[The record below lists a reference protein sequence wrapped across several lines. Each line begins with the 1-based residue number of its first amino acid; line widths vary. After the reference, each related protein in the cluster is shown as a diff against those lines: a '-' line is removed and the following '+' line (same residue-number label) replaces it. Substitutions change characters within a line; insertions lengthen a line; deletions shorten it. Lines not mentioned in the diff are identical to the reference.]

1 MGQLDAVGFSLQI
14 DDDFL
19 KKIDEADAKIKA
31 LAKTSEATRDKVN
44 AAFKSM
50 ADDGV
55 GAFLAKLQE
64 AENALSALG
73 GKDVK
78 LKLGVETSNNGSI
91 ASVVDG
97 VNKQVE
103 AVNNLTEANKEK
115 TDAEKEAEAAASLA
129 SKRRLTDLEILQQNV
144 IQTGR
149 IVTEEMKTET
159 DAAIAA
165 QKAKQREVAMSEKQS
180 IQSARVVA
188 AQLKTDADAQIAQEK
203 EKQIAIRRTI
213 DEMKRIAKTYRTRP
227 TTLGEEGLANLF
239 SQSATATSINQ
250 RIVALQNLKNAMRD
264 IDTTS
269 KNYAETQKRLKDEVK
284 RLKKELWDLGVNVEN
299 VSQQKKNLGSITDSV
314 GKKLALIFSVNA
326 IKNYIQ
332 KMVAVRA
339 EFELQQKALSVILKS
354 RGEANRLWNQVVDLA
369 VKSPFT
375 IQELHGYVKELSA
388 YRIETDKLFDT
399 TKRLADVS
407 AGLGVDMSR
416 LILAYGQVRAA
427 EYLRGT
433 ELRQFTEAGIP
444 MLQALADRFTALEG
458 RAVSTADVFER
469 ISKRMVTFKDVA
481 AVFKT
486 MTDEGG
492 TFYKMQEQQAQTLA
506 GQISN
511 LRDEISIMLNDI
523 GKESQG
529 IIMMFIS
536 VGKFMIQNWRAFAPV
551 LKTGIGLLVSY
562 KVALLFMGS
571 AARQTAVDLGLVKAG
586 TLGLTGAIKKLT
598 FVIKSNP
605 IGFWLSVAA
614 MAATALFDIFGGGT
628 NELKE
633 LDEQLQETK
642 RTISKIKFKFDHA
655 NDINT
660 YREQL
665 LALSEVAK
673 QQYGIKLSI
682 NWEAQT
688 PKQLTAEFE
697 KAYAELQEYSN
708 TFNRTVT
715 LFGGNK
721 EDRAK
726 AAQEVTS
733 YVETTKIKIVDT
745 FTELINESKQF
756 NSQFSDDTKK
766 TIGEIESIL
775 TQVIKDEDQWL
786 AQFPNLINKIRD
798 LEEYLLPEQYY
809 NEKSD
814 EAAARA
820 KWAMTTL
827 ATLQQAFGFENQI
840 VDGYTERVNEM
851 WDKYAEGF
859 RGIIRQVD
867 KIQGKQAKIDFI
879 MRYVDGLSVYESWS
893 EVERAEILR
902 KLSGEV
908 NLQLNLIPQRPK
920 DDVLQAWQDEF
931 NRLFAT
937 NKVSLES
944 NLPKISNAQETQS
957 ETIKKLTQSLSEYKK
972 ELSQVEKGADTAYGG
987 AQERAKKIGILKAQ
1001 IDATTRAIK
1010 WLGGSISETSKKAG
1024 QSKDWYSEL
1033 TNALKAAHNEFK
1045 TLNKDLSTTAA
1056 KTLMFERHAAV
1067 LNDIISNLKLG
1078 GKFDWRAFDLTT
1090 ETGIISA
1097 LERLEKLTPTLNKTA
1112 LLNIKKALS
1121 DIRGEVQIEVA
1132 KQSLDN
1138 VKSEMDALFTNYKL
1152 FVELDTMG
1160 VPQDWAKT
1168 MFGLDATNLEQVKK
1182 RLEELKNTGKFDSK
1196 EGIKQYND
1204 FLKKISELE
1213 EEQRVNNLKKYI
1225 EYLLKTTSERV
1236 KAQID
1241 GQKKINEINKTFR
1254 VTDKTATDELKI
1266 EAEAWNTIK
1275 EKVDALSQSMAIVSE
1290 ADAEFFKNAGLT
1302 DEQIKRLSE
1311 YIALMNNAKQR
1322 ALIGVGNE
1330 TQAAMDKAT
1339 WDEFKNTDLYIELFQ
1354 NLDSVST
1361 RTLEHMRTKLQGM
1374 RNSLKGLDPSELKE
1388 IAKKFDEVDAALVAK
1403 NPFKYIIDNAK
1414 NAINAYRSFG
1424 ETSKQAL
1431 KSQEDVEKQQK
1442 KVDGLQLQV
1451 TEQQKLV
1458 AAKKQDENVS
1468 EAQLAA
1474 EQWKLSELE
1483 DQLTTEQEILKTK
1496 KETADAAEKEKNKQ
1510 KQILENTKN
1519 ALQKSAADL
1528 TEGYSAFTGLTD
1540 EIQKNFGAF
1549 SEDTQDFLDNIGA
1562 VVGGV
1567 TDVENGIAEIL
1578 SGKAITGGLH
1588 VLTGAVK
1595 TIGGIFGLGTKD
1607 KRRERQI
1614 QREINL
1620 VNDLQRAYEKL
1631 QKAIDEAYNIDTA
1644 QTATQKARAN
1654 LQQQIQSYQSMIAAE
1669 RDKKN
1674 TDQNRIKEWQQNIED
1689 LQEQIKELE
1698 EQAFEKATDG
1708 IVSNVLDASKSFTD
1722 AWLEAFKET
1731 GNGLSGLE
1739 ENFTEA
1745 MQTML
1750 KQQASMLIT
1759 SKWVEKWKKQLEKF
1773 VNADDMELTVIEAQ
1787 RWADSVRE
1795 SLPSLNEALK
1805 NYFDAMKHAGIDL
1818 TSDKNLSGLQTSIQG
1833 ITEEQADILAAYWNS
1848 VRFYVANMDTTL
1860 SRLATHI
1867 MGNNDAENPQLAQLR
1882 IIAQQTTAIN
1892 NLLSGL
1898 TAKHPTMAGYGLK
1911 VII

>member
-19 KKIDEADAKIKA
+19 RKIDSADAKIKA

-78 LKLGVETSNNGSI
+78 LKIGVETSNNGSI

-165 QKAKQREVAMSEKQS
+165 QKEKQRAVAMSEKQS

-299 VSQQKKNLGSITDSV
+299 VSQQKQNLGSITDSV

-551 LKTGIGLLVSY
+551 LKTAIGLAVSY
-562 KVALLFMGS
+562 KVALLFMGT
-571 AARQTAVDLGLVKAG
+571 AARKTAVDLGLVKAG

-655 NDINT
+655 NDIKT

-682 NWEAQT
+682 NWEGQT
-688 PKQLTAEFE
+688 ANDLKKEFE
-697 KAYAELQEYSN
+697 KAYADIEKYSQN
-708 TFNRTVT
+708 FNRAVT
-715 LFGGNK
+715 LFGGDK
-721 EDRAK
+721 EGRAK

-733 YVETTKIKIVDT
+733 YVETTKIKIEDT
-745 FTELINESKQF
+745 FTKLINESKQF

-775 TQVIKDEDQWL
+775 TQVGKDPDQWFV
-786 AQFPNLINKIRD
+786 QFPNIINKIRD
-798 LEEYLLPEQYY
+798 LRKNLVT
-809 NEKSD
+809 
-814 EAAARA
+814 EANNLTESGKLMRS
-820 KWAMTTL
+820 WAISASNTIETT
-827 ATLQQAFGFENQI
+827 FGHGDKI

-859 RGIIRQVD
+859 GEIIRQANKIED
-867 KIQGKQAKIDFI
+867 KQVKIDFI

-931 NRLFAT
+931 NKLFA
-937 NKVSLES
+937 S
-944 NLPKISNAQETQS
+944 NPYAERNLAKISNAQETQS

-972 ELSQVEKGADTAYGG
+972 ELSQVEKGADGAYGG
-987 AQERAKKIGILKAQ
+987 AQERAKKIDILKAQ

-1056 KTLMFERHAAV
+1056 KALMVERHAAI

-1078 GKFDWRAFDLTT
+1078 SKFDWRAFDLTT
-1090 ETGIISA
+1090 ETGVISA

-1138 VKSEMDALFTNYKL
+1138 VKREMDSLFTNYKL

-1182 RLEELKNTGKFDSK
+1182 RLEELKNAGQFDSK
-1196 EGIKQYND
+1196 EGIKQYNE

-1213 EEQRVNNLKKYI
+1213 DEQRVNNLKKYT

-1266 EAEAWNTIK
+1266 EADAWNTIK
-1275 EKVDALSQSMAIVSE
+1275 EKVDALSQSMAKVSE
-1290 ADAEFFKNAGLT
+1290 DDAAFFKNAGLT

-1361 RTLEHMRTKLQGM
+1361 RTLEHMRTKLQEM

-1424 ETSKQAL
+1424 ETSKKAL
-1431 KSQEDVEKQQK
+1431 DSQEDVEKQQE

-1474 EQWKLSELE
+1474 EQWKLSDLE
-1483 DQLTTEQEILKTK
+1483 AQLTTEQEILKTK
-1496 KETADAAEKEKNKQ
+1496 KENANAAEKEKNTQ
-1510 KQILENTKN
+1510 KQTLENTKN

-1540 EIQKNFGAF
+1540 EIQKNFGTF
-1549 SEDTQDFLDNIGA
+1549 DEGTQDFLENIGA
-1562 VVGGV
+1562 IVGGV
-1567 TDVENGIAEIL
+1567 TDVENGIAEIM

-1614 QREINL
+1614 QKEINL

-1674 TDQNRIKEWQQNIED
+1674 TDNNRIKEWQQNIED

-1759 SKWVEKWKKQLEKF
+1759 SKWVEKWKKQLERF
-1773 VNADDMELTVIEAQ
+1773 VNADDMELTVSEAQ

-1805 NYFDAMKHAGIDL
+1805 NYFDAMKRAGIDL
-1818 TSDKNLSGLQTSIQG
+1818 TSDKNLSGLQASIQG
-1833 ITEEQADILAAYWNS
+1833 ITESQADILAAYANS
-1848 VRFYVANMDTTL
+1848 CRFFLANIDTTL
-1860 SRLATHI
+1860 TSVVNQILGGENMPNPILSELRTQTELVRGISTLLNSVVRGSHS
-1867 MGNNDAENPQLAQLR
+1867 MGGQG
-1882 IIAQQTTAIN
+1882 I
-1892 NLLSGL
+1892 
-1898 TAKHPTMAGYGLK
+1898 K
-1911 VII
+1911 VFIS

>member
-14 DDDFL
+14 DDSFL
-19 KKIDEADAKIKA
+19 RKIDEADAKIKA

-50 ADDGV
+50 ADEGV
-55 GAFLAKLQE
+55 GVFLAKLQE

-180 IQSARVVA
+180 IQSARVVS

-269 KNYAETQKRLKDEVK
+269 KNYAETQKRLKDEVN

-299 VSQQKKNLGSITDSV
+299 VSQQKQNLGSITDSV
-314 GKKLALIFSVNA
+314 GKKLALLFSVNA
-326 IKNYIQ
+326 VKNYIK
-332 KMVAVRA
+332 KMVEVRA
-339 EFELQQKALSVILKS
+339 EFELQQKALTVILKS

-375 IQELHGYVKELSA
+375 IQALHGYVKELSA

-536 VGKFMIQNWRAFAPV
+536 VGKFMIQNWRAIAPV

-562 KVALLFMGS
+562 KVALFFMGS
-571 AARQTAVDLGLVKAG
+571 AARKTAVDLGLVKAG

-682 NWEAQT
+682 NWEAQS
-688 PKQLTAEFE
+688 PAELTTEFE
-697 KAYAELQEYSN
+697 KAYADIQKYSN

-715 LFGGNK
+715 LFGDDK
-721 EDRAK
+721 EGRAK

-733 YVETTKIKIVDT
+733 YAETYKANVEEYMTSILDEAKNFQDNMSDAAKSTMYEIDGILKIV
-745 FTELINESKQF
+745 
-756 NSQFSDDTKK
+756 
-766 TIGEIESIL
+766 L
-775 TQVIKDEDQWL
+775 TNEDQYL
-786 AQFPNLINKIRD
+786 SQLPRLLYKIRD
-798 LEEYLLPEQYY
+798 FRTQLWQSRGTEGTTEAY
-809 NEKSD
+809 ND
-814 EAAARA
+814 WARN
-820 KWAMTTL
+820 
-827 ATLQQAFGFENQI
+827 TLQQLDKLFSADPVGKYI
-840 VDGYTERVNEM
+840 SRVNEM
-851 WDKYAEGF
+851 WDKYKTGLDVV
-859 RGIIRQVD
+859 IS
-867 KIQGKQAKIDFI
+867 QAKKIDNIQARTDFI
-879 MRYVDGLSVYESWS
+879 MRYVDGLTVYESWS
-893 EVERAEILR
+893 EFERAAIIR
-902 KLSGEV
+902 RISNQVDMHV
-908 NLQLNLIPQRPK
+908 NVIPQRPEGDK
-920 DDVLQAWQDEF
+920 LQAWQDEF
-931 NRLFAT
+931 NRLFASNT
-937 NKVSLES
+937 GSPAS
-944 NLPKISNAQETQS
+944 NLAKISNAQETQS
-957 ETIKKLTQSLSEYKK
+957 ETIKKLTQSLSDYKS
-972 ELSQVEKGADTAYGG
+972 ELKQVEKGNDKAYGG
-987 AQERAKKIGILKAQ
+987 AQQRATRIGLLKTL

-1010 WLGGSISETSKKAG
+1010 WLGGSISETSQKAG

-1045 TLNKDLSTTAA
+1045 TLNKDLSASAA
-1056 KTLMFERHAAV
+1056 KTLMLERHTEV

-1078 GKFDWRAFDLTT
+1078 RKFDWKAFDLTT
-1090 ETGIISA
+1090 EEGIIQA
-1097 LERLEKLTPTLNKTA
+1097 LEKLKNITPSVNKTA

-1121 DIRGEVQIEVA
+1121 DIRGEVQIDLA

-1138 VKSEMDALFTNYKL
+1138 VKREMDALFTNYKL

-1168 MFGLDATNLEQVKK
+1168 MFGIDATNLEQVKK
-1182 RLEELKNTGKFDSK
+1182 RLGELKNAGQFDSK
-1196 EGIKQYND
+1196 EGAKQYND

-1266 EAEAWNTIK
+1266 EAEAWATIK
-1275 EKVDALSQSMAIVSE
+1275 EKVDALSQSMAKVSDD
-1290 ADAEFFKNAGLT
+1290 DAAFFKNAGLT

-1374 RNSLKGLDPSELKE
+1374 RDSLKGLDPSELKE

-1424 ETSKQAL
+1424 ETSKKAL
-1431 KSQEDVEKQQK
+1431 DSQEDVEEQQGI
-1442 KVDGLQLQV
+1442 VDGLQLQV

-1458 AAKKQDENVS
+1458 AAKKQDKNVS
-1468 EAQLAA
+1468 KAQLDA
-1474 EQWKLSELE
+1474 EQWKLSVLE
-1483 DQLTTEQEILKTK
+1483 NLLTTEQENLKTK
-1496 KETADAAEKEKNKQ
+1496 KETAAAAEKEKNTQ

-1540 EIQKNFGAF
+1540 EIQKNFGTF
-1549 SEDTQDFLDNIGA
+1549 GEGTQDFLENIGA
-1562 VVGGV
+1562 IVGGV

-1614 QREINL
+1614 QKEINL

-1698 EQAFEKATDG
+1698 AQAFEKATDG

-1805 NYFDAMKHAGIDL
+1805 NYFDAMKRAGIDL
-1818 TSDKNLSGLQTSIQG
+1818 TSDKNLSGLQAGIQG

>member
-19 KKIDEADAKIKA
+19 RKIDEADAKIKA

-129 SKRRLTDLEILQQNV
+129 SKRRLADLEILKQNV

-149 IVTEEMKTET
+149 IATEEMKTET
-159 DAAIAA
+159 DTAVAA
-165 QKAKQREVAMSEKQS
+165 QKEKQRAVAMSEKQS
-180 IQSARVVA
+180 IQSARVVS

-299 VSQQKKNLGSITDSV
+299 VSQQKQNLGSITDSV
-314 GKKLALIFSVNA
+314 GKKLALLFSLNA
-326 IKNYIQ
+326 VKNYLK
-332 KMVAVRA
+332 KMVDVRA
-339 EFELQQKALSVILKS
+339 EFELQQKALTVILKS

-536 VGKFMIQNWRAFAPV
+536 VGKFMIQNWRAIAPV

-562 KVALLFMGS
+562 KVALFFMGS
-571 AARQTAVDLGLVKAG
+571 AARKTAVDLGLVKAG

-642 RTISKIKFKFDHA
+642 RAISKIKFKFDHA
-655 NDINT
+655 NDIKT

-688 PKQLTAEFE
+688 HDELKKEFE
-697 KAYAELQEYSN
+697 KAYAEIQDYSQ
-708 TFNRTVT
+708 TFNRAVT

-733 YVETTKIKIVDT
+733 YVETTKANIEQT
-745 FTELINESKQF
+745 FFTLLEESQQF
-756 NSQFSDDTKK
+756 NSQFKDETKK
-766 TIGEIESIL
+766 TIGEIDDIL
-775 TQVIKDEDQWL
+775 KKVTDDDEWL
-786 AQFPNLINKIRD
+786 KQFPRLLYKIQELRQNLFNEAND
-798 LEEYLLPEQYY
+798 LTGGDGRNALRQWSNTTRAALNETFGYGSLL
-809 NEKSD
+809 
-814 EAAARA
+814 
-820 KWAMTTL
+820 
-827 ATLQQAFGFENQI
+827 
-840 VDGYTERVNEM
+840 VDRYMERVNAM
-851 WDKYAEGF
+851 WEQYEAGLDV
-859 RGIIRQVD
+859 IIKRAQ
-867 KIQGKQAKIDFI
+867 KFPTIEQRTDFI
-879 MRYVDGLSVYESWS
+879 MKYVDGLSVYDSWS
-893 EVERAEILR
+893 DFERAAILR
-902 KLSGEV
+902 RISGRV
-908 NLQLNLIPQRPK
+908 DIQLNLIPQRPQPDK
-920 DDVLQAWQDEF
+920 LQAWQDEF
-931 NRLFAT
+931 NRLFASNTAFPAT
-937 NKVSLES
+937 NLA
-944 NLPKISNAQETQS
+944 KISNVQETQS
-957 ETIKKLTQSLSEYKK
+957 ETIKKLTQSLSEYKTQ
-972 ELSQVEKGADTAYGG
+972 LSQVEKGADLAYNN
-987 AQERAKKIGILKAQ
+987 AEKRATRIRLLKTL

-1010 WLGGSISETSKKAG
+1010 WLGGSISETSQKAG

-1045 TLNKDLSTTAA
+1045 TLNKDLSASAA
-1056 KTLMFERHAAV
+1056 KTLMLERHTEV

-1078 GKFDWRAFDLTT
+1078 RKFDWKAFDLTT
-1090 ETGIISA
+1090 EEGIIQA
-1097 LERLEKLTPTLNKTA
+1097 LEKLKNITPSVNKTA

-1121 DIRGEVQIEVA
+1121 DIRGEVQIDLA

-1138 VKSEMDALFTNYKL
+1138 VKREMDALFTNYKL

-1168 MFGLDATNLEQVKK
+1168 MFGIDATNLEQVKK
-1182 RLEELKNTGKFDSK
+1182 RLEELKNAGQFDSK
-1196 EGIKQYND
+1196 EGVKQYND

-1213 EEQRVNNLKKYI
+1213 DEQRVNNLKKYT

-1254 VTDKTATDELKI
+1254 VADKTATDELKI
-1266 EAEAWNTIK
+1266 EADAWNTIK

-1354 NLDSVST
+1354 NLDGVST
-1361 RTLEHMRTKLQGM
+1361 RTLEHMRTKLQEM

-1474 EQWKLSELE
+1474 EQWKLSDLE
-1483 DQLTTEQEILKTK
+1483 AQLTTEQGILKTK
-1496 KETADAAEKEKNKQ
+1496 KETAAAAETEKNKQ

-1528 TEGYSAFTGLTD
+1528 SEGYSAFTGLTD

-1549 SEDTQDFLDNIGA
+1549 SEDTQDFLENIGA
-1562 VVGGV
+1562 VVGGI
-1567 TDVENGIAEIL
+1567 TDVENGIAEIM

-1614 QREINL
+1614 QKEINL

-1674 TDQNRIKEWQQNIED
+1674 TDNNRIKEWQQNIED

-1698 EQAFEKATDG
+1698 AQAFEKATDG

-1759 SKWVEKWKKQLEKF
+1759 SKWVEKWKKQLERF
-1773 VNADDMELTVIEAQ
+1773 VNADDMELTVSEAQ

-1805 NYFDAMKHAGIDL
+1805 NYFDAMKRAGIDL
-1818 TSDKNLSGLQTSIQG
+1818 TSDKNLSGLQAGIQG
-1833 ITEEQADILAAYWNS
+1833 ITEEQADILAAYWDS

>member
-19 KKIDEADAKIKA
+19 RKIDEADAKIKA

-78 LKLGVETSNNGSI
+78 LKIGVETSNNGSI

-165 QKAKQREVAMSEKQS
+165 QKAKQREVAMSEKKS

-284 RLKKELWDLGVNVEN
+284 RLKKELLDLGVNVEN
-299 VSQQKKNLGSITDSV
+299 VSQQKQNLGSITDSV

-562 KVALLFMGS
+562 KVALFFMGS
-571 AARQTAVDLGLVKAG
+571 AARQTAVSLGLVKAG

-605 IGFWLSVAA
+605 IGFWLSIAA
-614 MAATALFDIFGGGT
+614 AAATALFDIFGGGT

-688 PKQLTAEFE
+688 PAELTTEFE
-697 KAYAELQEYSN
+697 KAYADIQKYSN

-715 LFGGNK
+715 LFGDDK
-721 EDRAK
+721 EGRAK

-733 YVETTKIKIVDT
+733 YAETYKANVEEYMTSILDEAKNFQDNMSDAAKSTMYEIDDILKIV
-745 FTELINESKQF
+745 
-756 NSQFSDDTKK
+756 
-766 TIGEIESIL
+766 L
-775 TQVIKDEDQWL
+775 TNEDQYL
-786 AQFPNLINKIRD
+786 SQLPRLLYKIRD
-798 LEEYLLPEQYY
+798 FRTQLWQSRGTEGTTEAY
-809 NEKSD
+809 ND
-814 EAAARA
+814 WARN
-820 KWAMTTL
+820 
-827 ATLQQAFGFENQI
+827 TLQQLDKLFSADPVGKYI
-840 VDGYTERVNEM
+840 SRVNEM
-851 WDKYAEGF
+851 WDKYKTGLDVV
-859 RGIIRQVD
+859 IS
-867 KIQGKQAKIDFI
+867 QAKNIPDIKARTDFI
-879 MRYVDGLSVYESWS
+879 MRYVDGLAVYDSWG
-893 EVERAEILR
+893 EFERAVILR
-902 KLSGEV
+902 RISSRV
-908 NLQLNLIPQRPK
+908 DIQLNLIPQRPK
-920 DDVLQAWQDEF
+920 DELQAWQDKF
-931 NRLFAT
+931 NDMFAS
-937 NKVSLES
+937 NLANPES
-944 NLPKISNAQETQS
+944 NLAKISNVQETQS

-972 ELSQVEKGADTAYGG
+972 ELSQVEKGADLAYGG
-987 AQERAKKIGILKAQ
+987 AEGRATRIGLLKAQ

-1056 KTLMFERHAAV
+1056 KTLMVERHAAI

-1090 ETGIISA
+1090 ETGVISA

-1138 VKSEMDALFTNYKL
+1138 VKSEMDSLFTNYKL

-1168 MFGLDATNLEQVKK
+1168 MFGLDATNLEQVKN
-1182 RLEELKNTGKFDSK
+1182 RLEELKNAGQFDSK
-1196 EGIKQYND
+1196 EGVKQYND

-1213 EEQRVNNLKKYI
+1213 DEQRVNNLKKYI

-1266 EAEAWNTIK
+1266 EAEAWTTIK

-1361 RTLEHMRTKLQGM
+1361 RTLEHMRTKLQEM

-1424 ETSKQAL
+1424 ETSKKAL
-1431 KSQEDVEKQQK
+1431 KSQEDVEKQQE

-1474 EQWKLSELE
+1474 EQWKLSDLE
-1483 DQLTTEQEILKTK
+1483 AQLTKEQEILKTK
-1496 KETADAAEKEKNKQ
+1496 KETAAVAETDKNKQ

-1549 SEDTQDFLDNIGA
+1549 GEGTQDFLENIGA
-1562 VVGGV
+1562 IVGGV

-1607 KRRERQI
+1607 KRKERQI
-1614 QREINL
+1614 KKEINL

-1644 QTATQKARAN
+1644 QAATQKARAN

-1674 TDQNRIKEWQQNIED
+1674 TDNNRIKEWQQNIED

-1698 EQAFEKATDG
+1698 AQAFEKATDG

-1759 SKWVEKWKKQLEKF
+1759 SKWVEKWKKQLERF
-1773 VNADDMELTVIEAQ
+1773 VNADDMELTVSEAQ

-1805 NYFDAMKHAGIDL
+1805 NYFDAMKRAGIDL
-1818 TSDKNLSGLQTSIQG
+1818 TSDKNLSVLQAGIQG

-1860 SRLATHI
+1860 SQLANHI